1 MQFISQRK
9 YRGNNIG
16 DIIEHDPSL
25 KTDIRDFYINNFDA
39 KYKSEENEYFDRYL
53 SSKYKLKGAKQMH
66 FEEVRVL
73 KY

>member
-1 MQFISQRK
+1 
-9 YRGNNIG
+9 
-16 DIIEHDPSL
+16 L